1 MVEAQLAE
9 RLLLTSEVCGSN
21 PVISKLLKNI
31 IYCFL
36 YWKGNNKEKEAGH
49 CPFFNKEKFT
59 QDHLWKCF
67 VLCKLFF
74 AAIIYYFYWV
84 LNFSYLFVSSVIKFI
99 YDKRSAVLWCW
110 ACSCGSF
117 NTRRMWKNCQTSLPR
132 YCSAKYQIVLTISD
146 MLKM

>member
-1 MVEAQLAE
+1 MVASNIRGTWSKSSFQQTFKEYLFTVFCIEKAIVKKK
-9 RLLLTSEVCGSN
+9 RLG
-21 PVISKLLKNI
+21 IAH
-31 IYCFL
+31 FL
-36 YWKGNNKEKEAGH
+36 IK
-49 CPFFNKEKFT
+49 KFT